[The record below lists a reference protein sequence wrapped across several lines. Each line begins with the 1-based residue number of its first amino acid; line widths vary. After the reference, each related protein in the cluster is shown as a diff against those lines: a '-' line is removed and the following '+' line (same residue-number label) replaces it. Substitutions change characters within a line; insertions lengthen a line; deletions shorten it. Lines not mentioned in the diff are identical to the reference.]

1 VQQGDPSGQGSHAFD
16 DVQNGNDWHHRIGDR
31 FEMLSPGSRSQA
43 LPLYGHQLGQVQSER
58 LSPFDGSAPQG
69 PATGANVSLLQHQQ
83 EQRGVSHLQNAI
95 QAAAGEPMSRQ
106 ESGMLSPMGE
116 SASLVAGVQ
125 QAQANGDKRGPV
137 EFNHAISYVNKI
149 KVSSSSFLIKWLT
162 LRQARIASR
171 NNQKSTNNFLRYY
184 RLINVSQNQSKMST
198 LKLRTSSMERRTSW
212 KISSSF
218 CRNLQLTQRRLL
230 PNRLQRTPQCSAASV
245 AILSVKVFSSKRLGQ
260 NSIAYLLSVISHRR
274 QVLGETLNA
283 SDTRDME
290 MRKEPHR

>member
-58 LSPFDGSAPQG
+58 LSPFDGSTPQG
-69 PATGANVSLLQHQQ
+69 PATGVNVSLLQHQQ

-95 QAAAGEPMSRQ
+95 QAAAGEPMTRQ

-116 SASLVAGVQ
+116 SASLVAGAQ

-149 KVSSSSFLIKWLT
+149 KVSSPSFHKWLT
-162 LRQARIASR
+162 LKQARIASR
-171 NNQKSTNNFLRYY
+171 NNQKSTSNSSRYY
-184 RLINVSQNQSKMST
+184 RLINVNQNQSKMST

-230 PNRLQRTPQCSAASV
+230 PSRPQRTPQCSAASV
-245 AILSVKVFSSKRLGQ
+245 AILSVKVCSSKRLGQ
-260 NSIAYLLSVISHRR
+260 NSIAYLLSAISHRR

-283 SDTRDME
+283 RDMRDME
-290 MRKEPHR
+290 MRKEPHQ